1 MKKIFRNYWV
11 RLILF
16 LSVMGPGI
24 ITANVDNDAGGIT
37 TYSVAGAH
45 FGYALIW
52 SFIPIIIALV
62 IIQEMCSRMAVVTGK
77 GLADLI
83 REEFGVRV
91 TFYAMVVL
99 IFSNIFNTISEFA
112 GVAASA
118 ELFGISKYILVPLC
132 ALFVWWLIVKGT
144 YKSVEKV
151 FLVACVFYLSYVLSG
166 FLSKP
171 DWKAVLAS
179 SVRPQFSF
187 DKAYLLMLI
196 GVIGTT
202 IAPWMQFYQQS
213 SVVEKGIK
221 LKDYKYSRLD
231 VIIGA
236 FIVNII
242 AIFIV
247 IVCANTLFTHG
258 IRIESAKDAA
268 LALRP
273 LAGQYC
279 FYLFAFGLLNAS
291 VFSACILPLSTAYSV
306 CEGMGWEVGVNRRF
320 RQAPQFYSLYTA
332 IIVIGSAIIL
342 LPGVK
347 LIPIMLI
354 SQATNGILLPFVLIF
369 MLLLVNNKRLMGEH
383 TNSKIY
389 NILTIFI
396 VVAMIGLSIALLVT
410 AFIPTP

>member
-1 MKKIFRNYWV
+1 MKSLKSSWAKI
-11 RLILF
+11 LIF

-91 TFYAMVVL
+91 TFYAMTVL
-99 IFSNIFNTISEFA
+99 VLSNIFNTISEFA
-112 GVAASA
+112 GIAASA
-118 ELFGISKYILVPLC
+118 ELFGISKYLLVPIC

-151 FLVACVFYLSYVLSG
+151 FLLACLFYFSYIISG

-171 DWKAVLAS
+171 DWKAIGAS
-179 SVRPQFSF
+179 SISPDFKF
-187 DKAYLLMLI
+187 DKAYIFMLI
-196 GVIGTT
+196 GVVGTT

-221 LKDYKYSRLD
+221 LENYKYSRLD

-236 FIVNII
+236 FVVNII
-242 AIFIV
+242 AIFII
-247 IVCANTLFTHG
+247 IVCANTLFANG
-258 IRIESAKDAA
+258 IRIETAKDAA
-268 LALRP
+268 LALKP

-306 CEGMGWEVGVNRRF
+306 CEGMGWEIGVNRTF
-320 RQAPQFYSLYTA
+320 REAPQFYSLYTA
-332 IIVIGSAIIL
+332 IIAIGAAIIL
-342 LPGVK
+342 IPGVK

-369 MLLLVNNKRLMGEH
+369 MLLLINNKRLMGKH
-383 TNSKIY
+383 TNTKFY
-389 NILTIFI
+389 NFCAILII
-396 VVAMIGLSIALLVT
+396 AAMILLSLFLFFT
-410 AFIPTP
+410 TFIH

>member
-1 MKKIFRNYWV
+1 MKTGLKGFWARI
-11 RLILF
+11 IIF

-45 FGYALIW
+45 FGYSLIW
-52 SFIPIIIALV
+52 SFIPIIIALI

-112 GVAASA
+112 GIAASA
-118 ELFGISKYILVPLC
+118 ELFGLSKYILVPLC
-132 ALFVWWLIVKGT
+132 ALLVWWLIVKGT

-151 FLVACVFYLSYVLSG
+151 FLLACVFYFSYVLSG
-166 FLSKP
+166 FISKP
-171 DWKAVLAS
+171 DWGKVIHS
-179 SVRPQFSF
+179 SLKPEFQFN
-187 DKAYLLMLI
+187 KYYLLMLI

-213 SVVEKGIK
+213 SIVEKGIK
-221 LKDYKYSRLD
+221 LENYGYSRLD
-231 VIIGA
+231 VIIGS
-236 FIVNII
+236 FLVNIV

-247 IVCANTLFTHG
+247 VVCANTLFANG

-268 LALRP
+268 LALKP

-320 RQAPQFYSLYTA
+320 REAPQFYSLYTA
-332 IIVIGSAIIL
+332 IIIIGSIIIL

-347 LIPIMLI
+347 LIPIMLL

-369 MLLLVNNKRLMGEH
+369 MLLLVNNKRLMGKY
-383 TNSKIY
+383 TNSKAY
-389 NILTIFI
+389 NILTICI
-396 VVAMIGLSIALLVT
+396 IVAMIFLSTVLFFA
-410 AFIPTP
+410 AFIK

>member
-1 MKKIFRNYWV
+1 MI
-11 RLILF
+11 F
-16 LSVMGPGI
+16 LSIMGPGI

-45 FGYALIW
+45 FGYSLIW

-91 TFYAMVVL
+91 TFYAMIVL
-99 IFSNIFNTISEFA
+99 IFSNLFNTISEFA
-112 GVAASA
+112 GIAASA
-118 ELFGISKYILVPLC
+118 ELFGISKYILVPVC
-132 ALFVWWLIVKGT
+132 AVFVWWLIVKGT

-151 FLVACVFYLSYVLSG
+151 FLVACLFYVSYIISG

-171 DWKAVLAS
+171 EWAEVARS
-179 SVRPQFSF
+179 SVKPVIEFN
-187 DKAYLLMLI
+187 KGYLLMLM

-213 SVVEKGIK
+213 SVVEKEIK
-221 LKDYKYSRLD
+221 LKNYKYSRLD
-231 VIIGA
+231 VIVGA
-236 FIVNII
+236 FLVNII

-247 IVCANTLFTHG
+247 IVCANTLFKHG
-258 IRIESAKDAA
+258 IRIETAKDAA

-273 LAGQYC
+273 LAGDYC

-291 VFSACILPLSTAYSV
+291 IFSACILPLSTAYSV
-306 CEGMGWEVGVNRRF
+306 CEGMGWEVGVSRRF
-320 RQAPQFYSLYTA
+320 REAPQFYVLYTA
-332 IIVIGSAIIL
+332 IIIIGATVIL
-342 LPGVK
+342 LPRVK
-347 LIPIMLI
+347 LIPIMLL
-354 SQATNGILLPFVLIF
+354 SQAANGILLPFVLIF
-369 MLLLVNNKRLMGEH
+369 MLLLVNNKRLMGKY

-389 NILTIFI
+389 NIFTIFTI
-396 VVAMIGLSIALLVT
+396 VAMIGLSIALLLAGFVQ
-410 AFIPTP
+410 

>member
-1 MKKIFRNYWV
+1 MKNNFKRFWIKT
-11 RLILF
+11 LIF

-45 FGYALIW
+45 FGYSLIW

-99 IFSNIFNTISEFA
+99 IFSNIFNTVSEFA
-112 GVAASA
+112 GIAASA
-118 ELFGISKYILVPLC
+118 ELFGISKYALVPIC
-132 ALFVWWLIVKGT
+132 AIFVWWLIVKGT

-151 FLVACVFYLSYVLSG
+151 FLVACLFYVSYILSG

-171 DWKAVLAS
+171 NWKEVMHS
-179 SVRPQFSF
+179 SIKPTFEFNKV
-187 DKAYLLMLI
+187 YLLMLI

-221 LKDYKYSRLD
+221 LQNYKYSKLD
-231 VIIGA
+231 VIVGA
-236 FIVNII
+236 FVVNIV

-247 IVCANTLFTHG
+247 VVCANTLFRNG
-258 IRIESAKDAA
+258 IRIETAKDAA

-273 LAGQYC
+273 LAGNYC

-320 RQAPQFYSLYTA
+320 REAPQFYILYTA
-332 IIVIGSAIIL
+332 IIIVGATIIL
-342 LPGVK
+342 LPNVK
-347 LIPIMLI
+347 LIPIMLL
-354 SQATNGILLPFVLIF
+354 SQASNGILLPFVLIF
-369 MLLLVNNKRLMGEH
+369 MLLLVNNKRLMGKY
-383 TNSKIY
+383 TNSKLY

-396 VVAMIGLSIALLVT
+396 IIAMIGLSIILFLA
-410 AFIPTP
+410 AFIK

>member
-1 MKKIFRNYWV
+1 MI
-11 RLILF
+11 F
-16 LSVMGPGI
+16 LSIMGPGI

-45 FGYALIW
+45 FGYSLIW

-91 TFYAMVVL
+91 TFYAMIVL
-99 IFSNIFNTISEFA
+99 IFSNLFNTISEFA
-112 GVAASA
+112 GIAASA
-118 ELFGISKYILVPLC
+118 ELFGISKYILVPVC
-132 ALFVWWLIVKGT
+132 AVFVWWLIVKGT

-151 FLVACVFYLSYVLSG
+151 FLVACLFYVSYIISG

-171 DWKAVLAS
+171 EWAEVARS
-179 SVRPQFSF
+179 SVKPVIEFN
-187 DKAYLLMLI
+187 KGYLLMLM

-213 SVVEKGIK
+213 SVVEKEIK
-221 LKDYKYSRLD
+221 LKNYKYSRLD
-231 VIIGA
+231 VIVGA
-236 FIVNII
+236 FLVNII

-247 IVCANTLFTHG
+247 IVCANTLFKHG
-258 IRIESAKDAA
+258 IRIETAKDAA

-273 LAGQYC
+273 LAGDYC

-291 VFSACILPLSTAYSV
+291 IFSACILPLSTAYSV
-306 CEGMGWEVGVNRRF
+306 CEGMGWEVGVSRRF
-320 RQAPQFYSLYTA
+320 REAPQFYVLYTA
-332 IIVIGSAIIL
+332 IIIIGATVIL
-342 LPGVK
+342 LPRVK
-347 LIPIMLI
+347 LIPIMLL

-369 MLLLVNNKRLMGEH
+369 MLLLVNNKRLMGKY

-389 NILTIFI
+389 NIFTIFTI
-396 VVAMIGLSIALLVT
+396 VAMIGLSIALLLAGFVQ
-410 AFIPTP
+410 

>member
-1 MKKIFRNYWV
+1 MNKGLKNFWV
-11 RLILF
+11 RMLIF

-45 FGYALIW
+45 FGYSLIW
-52 SFIPIIIALV
+52 SFLPIIVALV
-62 IIQEMCSRMAVVTGK
+62 IIQEMSSRMAVVTGK

-99 IFSNIFNTISEFA
+99 IFSNLFNTISEFA
-112 GVAASA
+112 GIAASA
-118 ELFGISKYILVPLC
+118 ELFGISKYALVPLC
-132 ALFVWWLIVKGT
+132 AIFVWWLIVKGT
-144 YKSVEKV
+144 YKSVEKI
-151 FLVACVFYLSYVLSG
+151 FLLACVFYLSYVFSG
-166 FLSKP
+166 FISKP
-171 DWKAVLAS
+171 DWKEVFAVSLKPEI
-179 SVRPQFSF
+179 RFQ
-187 DKAYLLMLI
+187 KAYLLMLI

-221 LKDYKYSRLD
+221 IENYKYSRLD
-231 VIIGA
+231 VIIGS
-236 FIVNII
+236 FVVNIV

-247 IVCANTLFTHG
+247 VVCANTLFKNG
-258 IRIESAKDAA
+258 IRIETAKDAA
-268 LALRP
+268 LALKP
-273 LAGQYC
+273 LAGKYC

-320 RQAPQFYSLYTA
+320 KEAPQFYALYTA
-332 IIVIGSAIIL
+332 IIIIGAAIIL
-342 LPGVK
+342 FPGVK

-354 SQATNGILLPFVLIF
+354 SQATNGLLLPFVLIF
-369 MLLLVNNKRLMGEH
+369 MLLLVNNRRLMGKY

-389 NILTIFI
+389 NILVISVI
-396 VVAMIGLSIALLVT
+396 VSMVGLSIALIFT
-410 AFIPTP
+410 TFIK

>member
-1 MKKIFRNYWV
+1 MNA
-11 RLILF
+11 RLKASWAKLLIF

-52 SFIPIIIALV
+52 SFIPIIIALI
-62 IIQEMCSRMAVVTGK
+62 IIQEMSSRMAVVTGK

-99 IFSNIFNTISEFA
+99 ILSNLFNTISEFA
-112 GVAASA
+112 GIAASA

-132 ALFVWWLIVKGT
+132 ALAVWWLIVKGT
-144 YKSVEKV
+144 YKSVEKI
-151 FLVACVFYLSYVLSG
+151 FLVACVFYVSYILSG
-166 FLSKP
+166 FISKP
-171 DWKAVLAS
+171 DWGEIARS
-179 SVRPQFSF
+179 SMHPVFKM

-231 VIIGA
+231 VIVGA
-236 FIVNII
+236 FVVNIV

-247 IVCANTLFTHG
+247 IVCAHTLFANG
-258 IRIESAKDAA
+258 IRVETAKDAA
-268 LALRP
+268 LALKP
-273 LAGQYC
+273 LAGHYC

-306 CEGMGWEVGVNRRF
+306 CEGMGWEVGVNRSF
-320 RQAPQFYSLYTA
+320 REAPQFYGLYTA
-332 IIVIGSAIIL
+332 IIVIGAALIL

-347 LIPIMLI
+347 LVPIMLI
-354 SQATNGILLPFVLIF
+354 SQATNGLLLPFVLIF
-369 MLLLVNNKRLMGEH
+369 MLLLVNNKRLMGSY
-383 TNSKIY
+383 TNSRFY
-389 NILTIFI
+389 NIVTII
-396 VVAMIGLSIALLVT
+396 IIAGMIGLSIALLFT
-410 AFIPTP
+410 AFIH

>member
-1 MKKIFRNYWV
+1 MKNTWRKI
-11 RLILF
+11 IIF

-45 FGYALIW
+45 FGYSLIW
-52 SFIPIIIALV
+52 SFVPIIIALV

-83 REEFGVRV
+83 REEFGVKI
-91 TFYAMVVL
+91 TFYAMMGL
-99 IFSNIFNTISEFA
+99 ILSNIFNTIAEFA
-112 GVAASA
+112 GIAASA
-118 ELFGISKYILVPLC
+118 ELFGINKYILVPLC

-151 FLVACVFYLSYVLSG
+151 FLVACLFYVSYIISG

-171 DWKAVLAS
+171 DWNTVANS
-179 SVRPQFSF
+179 SLKPVIQF
-187 DKAYLLMLI
+187 DKAYLFMLI

-221 LKDYKYSRLD
+221 MENYKYSRLD

-236 FIVNII
+236 FVVNII
-242 AIFIV
+242 AVFIV
-247 IVCANTLFTHG
+247 VVCANTLFTHG
-258 IRIESAKDAA
+258 IRIETAKDAA
-268 LALRP
+268 LALKP

-291 VFSACILPLSTAYSV
+291 IFAACILPLSTAYSV

-320 RQAPQFYSLYTA
+320 KEAPQFYALYTT
-332 IIVIGSAIIL
+332 IIMIGAAIIL
-342 LPGVK
+342 LPNVK
-347 LIPIMLI
+347 LIPIMLV
-354 SQATNGILLPFVLIF
+354 SQVTNGILLPFVLIF
-369 MLLLVNNKRLMGEH
+369 MLLLVNNKRLMGKY
-383 TNSKIY
+383 TNSRVY
-389 NILTIFI
+389 NVLSIIVIL
-396 VVAMIGLSIALLVT
+396 AMIGLSAALLLT
-410 AFIPTP
+410 SFMK

>member
-1 MKKIFRNYWV
+1 MNKGLKNFWV
-11 RLILF
+11 RMLIF

-45 FGYALIW
+45 FGYSLIW
-52 SFIPIIIALV
+52 SFLPIIVALV
-62 IIQEMCSRMAVVTGK
+62 IIQEMSSRMAVVTGK

-99 IFSNIFNTISEFA
+99 IFSNLFNTISEFA
-112 GVAASA
+112 GIAASA
-118 ELFGISKYILVPLC
+118 ELFGISKYALVPLC
-132 ALFVWWLIVKGT
+132 AIFVWWLIVKGT
-144 YKSVEKV
+144 YKSVEKI
-151 FLVACVFYLSYVLSG
+151 FLLACVFYLSYVLSG
-166 FLSKP
+166 FISKP
-171 DWKAVLAS
+171 DWKEVFAVSLKPEI
-179 SVRPQFSF
+179 RFQ
-187 DKAYLLMLI
+187 KAYLLMLI

-221 LKDYKYSRLD
+221 IENYKYSRLD
-231 VIIGA
+231 VIIGS
-236 FIVNII
+236 FVVNIV

-247 IVCANTLFTHG
+247 VVCANTLFKNG
-258 IRIESAKDAA
+258 IRIETAKDAA
-268 LALRP
+268 LALKP
-273 LAGQYC
+273 LAGKYC

-320 RQAPQFYSLYTA
+320 KEAPQFYALYTA
-332 IIVIGSAIIL
+332 IIIIGAAIIL
-342 LPGVK
+342 FPGVK

-354 SQATNGILLPFVLIF
+354 SQATNGLLLPFVLIF
-369 MLLLVNNKRLMGEH
+369 MLLLVNNRRLMGKY

-389 NILTIFI
+389 NILVISVI
-396 VVAMIGLSIALLVT
+396 VSMVGLSIALIFT
-410 AFIPTP
+410 TFIK